1 MLSLILLTLNSFGR
15 KGLKIKLAKLAT
27 QDLKAVKDYISQDK
41 PSAANEVIKRVFE
54 AIENLASF
62 PNIGRPGRVP
72 HTRELV
78 ISGTPLIVVYQ
89 VWQDTVFVV
98 RIIHGAR
105 KWPE

>member
-1 MLSLILLTLNSFGR
+1 M
-15 KGLKIKLAKLAT
+15 KIKLANLAA

-41 PSAANEVIKRVFE
+41 PKAANDIIKRVFE
-54 AIENLASF
+54 AIEHLAVF
-62 PNIGRPGRVP
+62 PTIGRPGRVP

-89 VWQDTVFVV
+89 IQQDSIFIV

-105 KWPE
+105 KWP